1 MATMQLGSKW
11 CISFS
16 LFMDKNLRIIL
27 TLKRLRA
34 DLLKFKAMLLFAA
47 KYLDQ
52 STGQD
57 IQLER
62 KSKWNVSRARSQ
74 RYRAA
79 EPLTISRLMH
89 CNASRWWL
97 CQYYGSGRLRSDT
110 QKQQQNIHSS
120 QLYQLHVYANTRI
133 LHKKL
138 SKCNADCNEKVSYL
152 SASNISLLH
161 DPIYLFISQPFKN
174 RKKRKF
180 LGVLLGIEIMITNMT
195 MFSRFGTRN
204 NYKNSWNIKAIWKLL
219 KMNPCL

>member
-1 MATMQLGSKW
+1 MATTQLGSKW
-11 CISFS
+11 RIPFS

-34 DLLKFKAMLLFAA
+34 DLLKFKAMLLFVA

-97 CQYYGSGRLRSDT
+97 CQNYGSGRLRSDKNDNKTYIVLNYINYMYT
-110 QKQQQNIHSS
+110 QIQEYCIKI
-120 QLYQLHVYANTRI
+120 V
-133 LHKKL
+133 
-138 SKCNADCNEKVSYL
+138 KVQCWL
-152 SASNISLLH
+152 QWKGI
-161 DPIYLFISQPFKN
+161 ISQCIKHFTAARSHLLIYFTTLQN
-174 RKKRKF
+174 KKRNF
-180 LGVLLGIEIMITNMT
+180 WE
-195 MFSRFGTRN
+195 
-204 NYKNSWNIKAIWKLL
+204 YYWAL
-219 KMNPCL
+219 K

>member
-34 DLLKFKAMLLFAA
+34 DLLKFKAMLLFVA

-74 RYRAA
+74 KYRAA

-97 CQYYGSGRLRSDT
+97 CQYYGSGRLRSDKNNNKTYIVLNYINYMYT
-110 QKQQQNIHSS
+110 QKVQCWLQWKGIIS
-120 QLYQLHVYANTRI
+120 QCIQHCCTI
-133 LHKKL
+133 PFT
-138 SKCNADCNEKVSYL
+138 YL
-152 SASNISLLH
+152 SHNPSKIE
-161 DPIYLFISQPFKN
+161 
-174 RKKRKF
+174 KRGNF
-180 LGVLLGIEIMITNMT
+180 WE
-195 MFSRFGTRN
+195 
-204 NYKNSWNIKAIWKLL
+204 YYWAL
-219 KMNPCL
+219 K

>member
-1 MATMQLGSKW
+1 MATTQLGYKW
-11 CISFS
+11 RIPFS

-97 CQYYGSGRLRSDT
+97 CQYYGSGRLRSDRNNNKTYIVLNYINYMYT
-110 QKQQQNIHSS
+110 QIQEYCIKNCQSAMLTAMKRYHISVHPTF
-120 QLYQLHVYANTRI
+120 HCCTI
-133 LHKKL
+133 PFT
-138 SKCNADCNEKVSYL
+138 YL
-152 SASNISLLH
+152 SHSPSKIE
-161 DPIYLFISQPFKN
+161 
-174 RKKRKF
+174 KRGNF
-180 LGVLLGIEIMITNMT
+180 WE
-195 MFSRFGTRN
+195 
-204 NYKNSWNIKAIWKLL
+204 YYWAL
-219 KMNPCL
+219 K

>member
-1 MATMQLGSKW
+1 MATTQLGSKW
-11 CISFS
+11 RIPFS

-34 DLLKFKAMLLFAA
+34 DLLKFKAMLLFVA

-74 RYRAA
+74 KYRAA

-97 CQYYGSGRLRSDT
+97 CQYYGSGRLRSDKNNNKTYIVLNYINYMYT
-110 QKQQQNIHSS
+110 QIQEYCIKNS
-120 QLYQLHVYANTRI
+120 V
-133 LHKKL
+133 
-138 SKCNADCNEKVSYL
+138 SKCNADCN
-152 SASNISLLH
+152 
-161 DPIYLFISQPFKN
+161 
-174 RKKRKF
+174 
-180 LGVLLGIEIMITNMT
+180 
-195 MFSRFGTRN
+195 
-204 NYKNSWNIKAIWKLL
+204 
-219 KMNPCL
+219 